1 MRGVL
6 IFLGIDEE
14 TAKRPGDG
22 LFLVY
27 NILMTTLLTPGRIKV
42 AIFTAL
48 YMIGFG
54 AWFMSHGNYEFVWYM
69 ATMLVIIGI
78 IAGTLRTSQVSDSAL
93 WLLSIWGL
101 LHMLG
106 GGLKVGDHVLY
117 AQVLY
122 PFHVDGDFTFLKYD
136 QAVHAFG
143 FGVAA
148 YAIHGVVSR
157 MAPSMRRFGRIM
169 LPALA
174 AMGLSVI
181 NEVIEFA
188 AVLALPNTW
197 VGGYYNLELDLVA
210 NTLGAFLAV
219 LIIELIAKKKA

>member
-1 MRGVL
+1 M
-6 IFLGIDEE
+6 DQ
-14 TAKRPGDG
+14 
-22 LFLVY
+22 
-27 NILMTTLLTPGRIKV
+27 LLTRGRLYV
-42 AIFTAL
+42 AGFTAV
-48 YMIGFG
+48 YMLGFG
-54 AWFMSHGNYEFVWYM
+54 AWFMAHGNYEFVWYM

-78 IAGTLRTSQVSDSAL
+78 VAGTLRTSKLSDSAL

-106 GGLKVGDHVLY
+106 GGLRIGDHVLY

-122 PFHVDGDFTFLKYD
+122 PFHADGDFTFLKYD

-157 MAPSMRRFGRIM
+157 MAPTMRRFGRIM

-174 AMGLSVI
+174 SMGLSVI

-197 VGGYYNLELDLVA
+197 VGGYYNVSLDLVA
-210 NTLGAFLAV
+210 NSLGAFAAV
-219 LIIELIAKKKA
+219 IIVELLRLKRKA